1 MNEFLG
7 AYQVHRISR
16 FEEGE
21 RLPLDAG
28 SGDTPLDAILA
39 LIKKTAQEFRGLPLP
54 SAPTKTIY
62 TFSSAGD
69 ALNASIAIQKE
80 LDALNAKNY
89 LAPINLVTIGIV
101 SYTNPFTNL
110 REDER
115 SVELASFLAESA
127 GVGELYLSEG
137 ALNALSDRESFQ
149 CRFTRQLI
157 RTGEDWALNA
167 FEVYWNPTEVELG
180 KLPQD
185 PNIVDLDIQPIRS
198 FGLKLVFTVLLLFL
212 AVLVMTV
219 GIEPMWLH
227 FIQLIYR

>member
-1 MNEFLG
+1 MSEFL
-7 AYQVHRISR
+7 AAFQVHRLSR
-16 FEEGE
+16 FEEGD
-21 RLPLDAG
+21 RLPLGAG
-28 SGDTPLDAILA
+28 SGDTPIDAILG
-39 LIKKTAQEFRGLPLP
+39 LIKQTAQTFHGFPLKSTP
-54 SAPTKTIY
+54 AKTIY
-62 TFSSAGD
+62 TFSSSGD

-149 CRFTRQLI
+149 CRFSRQLI

-180 KLPQD
+180 KLKLD

-198 FGLKLVFTVLLLFL
+198 FGLKLVFTVLLLFF

-219 GIEPMWLH
+219 GIEPMWLY
-227 FIQLIYR
+227 FVRLIYR

>member
-1 MNEFLG
+1 MSQFLG
-7 AYQVHRISR
+7 AYQVHRIPR

-21 RLPLDAG
+21 RVPLDAG
-28 SGDTPLDAILA
+28 SGDTPMHDILE
-39 LIKKTAQEFRGLPLP
+39 LIKNTTHEFRGFPLQ
-54 SAPTKTIY
+54 SAPTKNIY
-62 TFSSAGD
+62 TFSSVDD
-69 ALNASIAIQKE
+69 ALHASIAIQKK

-137 ALNALSDRESFQ
+137 ALNALSDRESLQ
-149 CRFTRQLI
+149 CRFSRQLI

-180 KLPQD
+180 KLKLD

-198 FGLKLVFTVLLLFL
+198 FGLKLVFTVLLLFF

-219 GIEPMWLH
+219 GIEPMWLY
-227 FIQLIYR
+227 FVQLIYR

>member
-16 FEEGE
+16 FEEEE

-39 LIKKTAQEFRGLPLP
+39 LIKKTTQEFRGLPLP